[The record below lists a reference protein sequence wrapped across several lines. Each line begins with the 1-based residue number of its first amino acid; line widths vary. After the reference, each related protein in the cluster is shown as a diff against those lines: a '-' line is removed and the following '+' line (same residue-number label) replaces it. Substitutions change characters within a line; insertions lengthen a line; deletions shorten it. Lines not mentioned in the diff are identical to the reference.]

1 MLTWSFESQH
11 QSQGKSE
18 DAVRDV
24 LMQGAGMMKCYVE
37 AGHREMF
44 FRCCLNRNIAS
55 NKTMLRDIQS
65 SCILQHFQGVLMTM
79 KASKALKWMA
89 ENKVMK
95 AFECCM
101 SKKDTVLRRTD
112 LHGCSHYYWPALFPA
127 WKGERKDR
135 CSEVLLHCC
144 S

>member
-1 MLTWSFESQH
+1 MLSCSLERQH
-11 QSQGKSE
+11 QSRGKSE
-18 DAVRDV
+18 DAGRDV
-24 LMQGAGMMKCYVE
+24 LMEAAGMVKCCVE
-37 AGHREMF
+37 AGQREMF
-44 FRCCLNRNIAS
+44 FGCCLNGNIAS
-55 NKTMLRDIQS
+55 NRTMLGDIQS

-95 AFECCM
+95 AFECRM

-127 WKGERKDR
+127 RKGERKD
-135 CSEVLLHCC
+135 
-144 S
+144 